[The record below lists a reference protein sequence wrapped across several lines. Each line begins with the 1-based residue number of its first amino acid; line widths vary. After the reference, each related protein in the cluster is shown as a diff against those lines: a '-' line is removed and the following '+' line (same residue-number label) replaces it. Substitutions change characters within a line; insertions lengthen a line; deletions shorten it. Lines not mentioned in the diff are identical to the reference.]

1 MTELFSF
8 QGPRGRTF
16 RPAAGAAWEIVP
28 SLTNP
33 VERSI
38 CTLKIK
44 VFQKISDFNDTLTY
58 ILVGNA
64 ISFR

>member
-8 QGPRGRTF
+8 QGARDRTLC
-16 RPAAGAAWEIVP
+16 PAVSAAWEIVP
-28 SLTNP
+28 SLTSHRDGSI
-33 VERSI
+33 RSI
-38 CTLKIK
+38 EIE

>member
-8 QGPRGRTF
+8 QGSQGRTF
-16 RPAAGAAWEIVP
+16 CPAASAAWEIVP
-28 SLTNP
+28 SLTSP
-33 VERSI
+33 VERSF

-44 VFQKISDFNDTLTY
+44 VFQKISDFNDTLTN

>member
-8 QGPRGRTF
+8 QGARGRTF
-16 RPAAGAAWEIVP
+16 CPAVSATREIVP

>member
-8 QGPRGRTF
+8 QGARGRTLC
-16 RPAAGAAWEIVP
+16 PAAGAAWEIVP

-58 ILVGNA
+58 ILMGNA

>member
-8 QGPRGRTF
+8 QGARGRTF
-16 RPAAGAAWEIVP
+16 CPAADAAWEIVP

-38 CTLKIK
+38 HSIEIK
-44 VFQKISDFNDTLTY
+44 VFQKFSNSLDFDTNSRL
-58 ILVGNA
+58 
-64 ISFR
+64 